1 MRDNNYRIGK
11 KNETAQAMVEFVVW
25 IPLLLIIIGGI
36 FQFALIYKAKI
47 TLNYATFQAVRTGT
61 INNASLSKMET
72 SFASNM
78 APLYTSSY
86 MSIPQGSNS
95 QTAEC
100 ENNFGASS
108 SDDDAK
114 RIARVGT
121 NTIMMSDTKIG
132 SVLDNE
138 GAGMDDKWTSEKVL
152 CARRLVQRQIED
164 GFVKLTIVNPS
175 SASFAAFRISKNYK
189 GNTLARMIP
198 NDNLMY
204 RNANINSTSLQSL
217 QDANLL
223 KLHVGYCYKLII
235 PFVNKIIHEL
245 VKEESK
251 PDGDTLG
258 AICDAGGKSAL
269 SDTAKNQRYGI
280 PLYAQSTMRM
290 QSEAY
295 LCETTKTCGN

>member
-1 MRDNNYRIGK
+1 MPHNNYRIGK
-11 KNETAQAMVEFVVW
+11 KNGTAQAMVELVIW

-108 SDDDAK
+108 SDDVE
-114 RIARVGT
+114 RTARVGT
-121 NTIMMSDTKIG
+121 NTIMMSDTKIR

-138 GAGMDDKWTSEKVL
+138 GAGMDDKWSSEKVY
-152 CARRLVQRQIED
+152 CARRIVQRQIED
-164 GFVKLTIVNPS
+164 GFAKLTIINPS
-175 SASFAAFRISKNYK
+175 SESFTAFRISKNYK
-189 GNTLARMIP
+189 GDTLARMIP

-204 RNANINSTSLQSL
+204 RNANINSTSQQSL

-223 KLHVGYCYKLII
+223 KLHVGYCYKMII

-245 VKEESK
+245 VKEKSP
-251 PDGDTLG
+251 PDANTLG
-258 AICDAGGKSAL
+258 AICDAGGNSAL
-269 SDTAKNQRYGI
+269 ADSAENQRYGI

-290 QSEAY
+290 QSDAY
-295 LCETTKTCGN
+295 LCEITKTCGS

>member
-1 MRDNNYRIGK
+1 
-11 KNETAQAMVEFVVW
+11 
-25 IPLLLIIIGGI
+25 
-36 FQFALIYKAKI
+36 
-47 TLNYATFQAVRTGT
+47 
-61 INNASLSKMET
+61 
-72 SFASNM
+72 
-78 APLYTSSY
+78 
-86 MSIPQGSNS
+86 
-95 QTAEC
+95 
-100 ENNFGASS
+100 
-108 SDDDAK
+108 
-114 RIARVGT
+114 
-121 NTIMMSDTKIG
+121 
-132 SVLDNE
+132 
-138 GAGMDDKWTSEKVL
+138 
-152 CARRLVQRQIED
+152 
-164 GFVKLTIVNPS
+164 
-175 SASFAAFRISKNYK
+175 
-189 GNTLARMIP
+189 MIP

-251 PDGDTLG
+251 PDGNTLG

-269 SDTAKNQRYGI
+269 NDTAKNQRYGI